1 MPARDELEDKLPAG
15 FEQFAQLTGG
25 SPHEYKVYTDL
36 ERRGFT
42 AGVDF
47 SFQADR
53 LGGLT
58 RIGNAK
64 IHFFV
69 PSARVAMRVQG
80 VLWVTL
86 SRSQRAYDLIQK
98 LFWQGRGWFVADLLP
113 NEIDEQAHRV
123 VGLALDGRNTAAA
136 EAALR

>member
-15 FEQFAQLTGG
+15 FETWAQVTGG
-25 SPHEYKVYTDL
+25 SPHEYKVYKDL
-36 ERRGFT
+36 ERRGLT
-42 AGVDF
+42 PGVDF
-47 SFQADR
+47 TFQADR
-53 LGGLT
+53 FGGLS

-69 PSARVAMRVQG
+69 PGVRVAIRVQG
-80 VLWVTL
+80 VLWETL
-86 SRSQRAYDLIQK
+86 SKSQRAFDVIQK
-98 LFWQGRGWFVADLLP
+98 LMWSGRGWFIADLLP
-113 NEIDEQAHRV
+113 REIDEQTHRV

>member
-1 MPARDELEDKLPAG
+1 MARDELEDKLPAG
-15 FEQFAQLTGG
+15 FESFAQQTGG

-36 ERRGFT
+36 QRRGFT
-42 AGVDF
+42 PGVDF

-53 LGGLT
+53 FGGLT

-69 PSARVAMRVQG
+69 PAMKVALRVQG

-86 SRSQRAYDLIQK
+86 SRSQRAFDVIQK
-98 LFWQGRGWFVADLLP
+98 FMWLGRGWFVADLLP
-113 NEIDEQAHRV
+113 TEIDENVHRV

-136 EAALR
+136 DAAIR